1 MTTQT
6 TQQTQTTQTTQQ
18 PQGTQQSEAGRPTL
32 RGAFTALVTPFTR
45 EGDVD
50 EPAFRGLLGRQ
61 LAAGIDGLV
70 PVGTTG
76 EAPTLS
82 SHERDRV
89 IELTVQAVAER
100 GATGR
105 VPVVAGTGSN
115 DTRASIAATRRAA
128 ALGADAAL
136 VVAPYYNKPDQRMLE
151 AHYRAIADEGGL
163 PIVVYNVPGRTGVNI
178 AADTVLRLA
187 QHERIIGLKEA
198 AGDLEQIMTIVR
210 DRPAGFAVLSGDDS
224 WTLALLGIGGDGVIS
239 VASNEIPEVMTTL
252 CAAVRDGD
260 WVSARE
266 LHERFLPLMRVNF
279 VSPNPVPVK
288 AALAA
293 MGLIEDVLRQPLLPL
308 AEPGRARLMGILAD
322 LDLIGQPAQAV
333 AA

>member
-1 MTTQT
+1 MTTQ
-6 TQQTQTTQTTQQ
+6 
-18 PQGTQQSEAGRPTL
+18 PTL

-45 EGDVD
+45 DGSLD
-50 EPAFRGLLGRQ
+50 ERALQGLLQRQ
-61 LAAGIDGLV
+61 LTAGIDGLV

-82 SHERDRV
+82 SEERDRV
-89 IELTVQAVAER
+89 IELTVQAVHEA
-100 GATGR
+100 GAAGR

-163 PIVVYNVPGRTGVNI
+163 PVVVYNVPGRTGVNI
-178 AADTVLRLA
+178 AADTALRLA
-187 QHERIIGLKEA
+187 EHERIIGLKEA

-210 DRPAGFAVLSGDDS
+210 DRPAGFSVMSGDDS
-224 WTLALLGIGGDGVIS
+224 WTLALLGVGGDGVIS
-239 VASNEIPEVMTTL
+239 VASNEVPEVMARL
-252 CAAVRDGD
+252 CAAAQAGD
-260 WVSARE
+260 WTTARA
-266 LHERFLPLMRVNF
+266 LHERYLPLMRLNF

-293 MGLIEDVLRQPLLPL
+293 MGLIEDVLRQPLLSL
-308 AEPGRARLMGILAD
+308 AEPGRSRLLAVLAD
-322 LDLIGQPAQAV
+322 LDLVAGTVDAVAGHVEAV

>member
-1 MTTQT
+1 MTTQGASTMT
-6 TQQTQTTQTTQQ
+6 TQ
-18 PQGTQQSEAGRPTL
+18 PTL

-45 EGDVD
+45 DGDLD
-50 EPAFRGLLGRQ
+50 ETALLGLLGRQ
-61 LAAGIDGLV
+61 LEAGIDGLV

-82 SHERDRV
+82 SDERDRV
-89 IELTVQAVAER
+89 IELTVQAVHDR
-100 GATGR
+100 GAAGR

-163 PIVVYNVPGRTGVNI
+163 PVVVYNVPGRTGVNI
-178 AADTVLRLA
+178 AADTLLRLA
-187 QHERIIGLKEA
+187 EHERIIGLKEA
-198 AGDLEQIMTIVR
+198 SGDLEQIMTIVR
-210 DRPAGFAVLSGDDS
+210 DRPDGFAVLSGDDS
-224 WTLALLGIGGDGVIS
+224 WTLPLLGVGGDGVIS
-239 VASNEIPEVMTTL
+239 VASNEVPDVMASL
-252 CAAVRDGD
+252 CAAAHAGD
-260 WVSARE
+260 WATARA
-266 LHERFLPLMRVNF
+266 LHERYLPLMRVNF

-308 AEPGRARLMGILAD
+308 AEPGRSRLLGILRA
-322 LDLIGQPAQAV
+322 LDLVGEPAQAV

>member
-1 MTTQT
+1 MTDQ
-6 TQQTQTTQTTQQ
+6 
-18 PQGTQQSEAGRPTL
+18 PTL

-45 EGDVD
+45 EGELD
-50 EPAFRGLLGRQ
+50 EAALRRLLERQ
-61 LAAGIDGLV
+61 IQAGIDGLV

-82 SHERDRV
+82 ADERDRV
-89 IELTVQAVAER
+89 IQLTIEAVHGH
-100 GATGR
+100 GASGR
-105 VPVVAGTGSN
+105 IPVVAGTGSN
-115 DTRASIAATRRAA
+115 DTRATIAATRRAA

-136 VVAPYYNKPDQRMLE
+136 VVSPYYNKPDQRMLE

-163 PIVVYNVPGRTGVNI
+163 PVVVYNVPGRTGVNI
-178 AADTVLRLA
+178 SADTVLRLA
-187 QHERIIGLKEA
+187 EHERIIGLKEA
-198 AGDLEQIMTIVR
+198 AGDLEQVMTIVR

-239 VASNEIPEVMTTL
+239 VASNEVPAVMAGL
-252 CAAVRDGD
+252 CAAADAGD
-260 WVSARE
+260 WATARQ
-266 LHERFLPLMRVNF
+266 LHQRYLPLMRLNF

-288 AALAA
+288 AALAE

-308 AEPGRARLMGILAD
+308 AEPGRGRLLAA
-322 LDLIGQPAQAV
+322 LDELGLTTGASMRAV